1 MEILLLPT
9 MATLQE
15 DAEETNLLDA
25 TRPGPTDALRRTIM
39 KPGNRGPG
47 PPEDQYGSDA
57 KRETPLP

>member
-1 MEILLLPT
+1 